1 MSTNKIFI
9 EIESLID
16 SSALDK
22 VIKDLEENLKKLK
35 STATELLK
43 TLNTK
48 DIKKALEN
56 TAKFGIVILN
66 AIAISK
72 LIKLLQNSYK
82 NIKTSE
88 LDDLISV
95 LEKLIEVFDAIEEV
109 KNKVKTMGIVSDKF
123 FKENGID
130 FLKDIFIVAKDA
142 LEIFI
147 IERIIRLLKDS
158 FKSLDPSELD
168 ELMDSIRKIIEVLD
182 VIEEVRNRVKS
193 MSTDNGNFFKD
204 NILDSLQNIFL
215 VLKNALEI
223 SIIEIT
229 LRLLRKFLE
238 TANIDEYDTLISSL
252 KKLIEVFD
260 AIEEVR
266 NKVKSM
272 GTDNGNFFKD
282 NAFDSLKDLFIVFK
296 NALEIAF
303 IELIL
308 RALRGYFKKLDMLKY
323 DDLIAALKKITEV
336 LKAIEEIKNTV
347 KGMTNSNG
355 VFDLSKILGFIPDTL
370 EVTIDMGCIVFL
382 QKMIDLMEKEFKKID
397 SKKMDDLIIA
407 LNKMIEVLTAIKAV
421 KNFIEEMTQSN
432 GVFKPSQILGFVPD
446 TLELTVEIGALTF
459 IQKVVDW
466 MAKEFKKI
474 KTSDMNKLIN
484 DLNRLKK
491 VLGTIKLVKEAV
503 EEMTQSNGIFKPS
516 QILGFVPDSLE
527 TGVDI
532 LGLIGIQKMV
542 NFMNEQFLK
551 HKLENINSVIK
562 ELEKLKQLLSSIKAI
577 KNFIEGM
584 TDSEG
589 IFKTSNVFGFAP
601 KVVETGVDIAGITII
616 KGMIELMNKAFEK
629 IGSQDVTLLNDS
641 LNNILEIINKIKEIK
656 NALTSLTDTD
666 NFFNLDNILKSLAG
680 VLGFGKESNTGVNFL
695 KNMTKGINGLD
706 FSGIDKLLET
716 LSKILE
722 IIDKIK
728 AIKDSLQ
735 LQESDNFLP
744 NLSTPFENNEI
755 IKSTQNLKNSLSKTN
770 FGTTSA
776 EQGISKNN
784 ITLNIAN
791 ISNKSDVDYIIEKL
805 STLHLS

>member
-238 TANIDEYDTLISSL
+238 TANIDEYDTLIASL

>member
-238 TANIDEYDTLISSL
+238 TANID
-252 KKLIEVFD
+252 
-260 AIEEVR
+260 
-266 NKVKSM
+266 
-272 GTDNGNFFKD
+272 
-282 NAFDSLKDLFIVFK
+282 DSIFTPRPI
-296 NALEIAF
+296 NQ
-303 IELIL
+303 
-308 RALRGYFKKLDMLKY
+308 
-323 DDLIAALKKITEV
+323 
-336 LKAIEEIKNTV
+336 
-347 KGMTNSNG
+347 
-355 VFDLSKILGFIPDTL
+355 
-370 EVTIDMGCIVFL
+370 TI
-382 QKMIDLMEKEFKKID
+382 
-397 SKKMDDLIIA
+397 
-407 LNKMIEVLTAIKAV
+407 
-421 KNFIEEMTQSN
+421 
-432 GVFKPSQILGFVPD
+432 
-446 TLELTVEIGALTF
+446 LELKL
-459 IQKVVDW
+459 KVY
-466 MAKEFKKI
+466 
-474 KTSDMNKLIN
+474 LIN
-484 DLNRLKK
+484 IRCL
-491 VLGTIKLVKEAV
+491 
-503 EEMTQSNGIFKPS
+503 
-516 QILGFVPDSLE
+516 SL
-527 TGVDI
+527 
-532 LGLIGIQKMV
+532 
-542 NFMNEQFLK
+542 
-551 HKLENINSVIK
+551 
-562 ELEKLKQLLSSIKAI
+562 SIK
-577 KNFIEGM
+577 
-584 TDSEG
+584 
-589 IFKTSNVFGFAP
+589 
-601 KVVETGVDIAGITII
+601 
-616 KGMIELMNKAFEK
+616 
-629 IGSQDVTLLNDS
+629 
-641 LNNILEIINKIKEIK
+641 
-656 NALTSLTDTD
+656 
-666 NFFNLDNILKSLAG
+666 
-680 VLGFGKESNTGVNFL
+680 
-695 KNMTKGINGLD
+695 
-706 FSGIDKLLET
+706 
-716 LSKILE
+716 
-722 IIDKIK
+722 
-728 AIKDSLQ
+728 
-735 LQESDNFLP
+735 
-744 NLSTPFENNEI
+744 PFWN
-755 IKSTQNLKNSLSKTN
+755 
-770 FGTTSA
+770 
-776 EQGISKNN
+776 
-784 ITLNIAN
+784 
-791 ISNKSDVDYIIEKL
+791 
-805 STLHLS
+805 